1 MRCRCGS
8 DMTHRVTQGATG
20 IERHEFKCP
29 TCRREVIRFGA
40 EKETRVKVQAGAG
53 KKVLPWY

>member
-1 MRCRCGS
+1 
-8 DMTHRVTQGATG
+8 MTHQVTQGVTG
-20 IERHEFKCP
+20 VARHEFKCP